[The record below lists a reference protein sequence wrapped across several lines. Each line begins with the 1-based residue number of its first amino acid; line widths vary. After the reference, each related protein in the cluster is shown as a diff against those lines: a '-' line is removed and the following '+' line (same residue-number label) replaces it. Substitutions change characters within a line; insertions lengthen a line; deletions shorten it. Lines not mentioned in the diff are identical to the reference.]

1 MKKQLRVA
9 NESRAWYI
17 VCTVSTVNKENVYI
31 ASFFKNKIANAVK
44 PLFFCY
50 WGRSDIE
57 IS

>member
-1 MKKQLRVA
+1 M
-9 NESRAWYI
+9 NRARDI
-17 VCTVSTVNKENVYI
+17 VCTVSTVNKENIYI
-31 ASFFKNKIANAVK
+31 ASFKKKKIANAVK